1 MNSRN
6 RSASHIA
13 ALLLSTALC
22 GSFSGIASAQ
32 TAGDPANPET
42 WRTPEYLAQWGL
54 ETINAADAY
63 AKGVDGSGVTVG
75 VVDSGFDTNHPE
87 FVGRYVDGITYD
99 PSKPWNIDTDGH
111 GTGVA
116 SVIAAN
122 RDSIG
127 MHGVAPGAT
136 IAMVNVDGDDGFL
149 NDLGAQYGISLLVD
163 RGVRIINNSYGSFP
177 SITDT
182 MTKEDE
188 EYLARSLAVYRR
200 AVAADTLLIWATMND
215 GRDQPSLEAGLPY
228 LFPELE
234 RGWLAVTAVGPDY
247 VPDWANRCGVAKN
260 WCLAA
265 PGGGPGWKWNPS
277 IGDYVWHGVADG
289 IYVAKP
295 DGGYQK
301 TLGTS
306 FAAPHVAGTAALVAQ
321 MFPYMTME
329 QVRQVLLGTAWDVGA
344 PGVDEIFGYG
354 LLDAGKAVLGPGK
367 FDWGDF
373 HAVIDEGESWW
384 ENDIT
389 GDGGLIKSGNGVLIL
404 SGDST
409 YLGDTRVDSGILV
422 IGGSIASDTFVE
434 ANALLSGDGTIFG
447 NVDNHGGVLGGWS
460 RDGGTL
466 TIDGNYRQRQDSWLL
481 VELGAPDGTSRLDVS
496 GTATIEGGSLDIRF
510 GPGGY
515 KGDERHTI
523 ITAGSV
529 TGQFEY
535 ICSCYAF
542 LDFDLTYDPTNVYLD
557 VARNSVA
564 FADVA
569 TTRNGA
575 AVAGGIE
582 SLGVN
587 NLFYGIITT
596 LNEEEAAVAF
606 NQLTGEVHASLAGTL
621 VTQSNL
627 ISDAASS
634 RLRAAFADAG
644 APALPVMA
652 FGPDGP
658 ELAPATT
665 DRFAVW
671 SQVLGAWGERDGT
684 DNAVGLEHSI
694 GGVLFGGDAAV
705 GDAWRLGVLGG
716 YSQTTFESRQTSSS
730 GSSKNIHLGLYA
742 GAEWGA
748 VALRTGAAYTWHD
761 IETRRAPRFSSYFYD
776 FDGRPTASYD
786 AGTAQVFGELGY
798 RLSAGNLRLEPFA
811 GLAHASVR
819 SDGFAETG
827 SGMGLVSA
835 ASTTDVTFTTLGAHA
850 ATDFAIGSLGA
861 TARGMLGWRHAFGDT
876 VPTSTFAFAGGT
888 PFAIEGLPIATD
900 ALAIEAGLDLQI
912 AKAATLG
919 FAYAGQL
926 ASKAQDQSFKL
937 DLAVRF

>member
-32 TAGDPANPET
+32 TAGDPASPET

-54 ETINAADAY
+54 DFIYAAEAY
-63 AKGVDGSGVTVG
+63 AKGLDGSGVLVG
-75 VVDSGFDTNHPE
+75 LIDGGLDINHPE
-87 FVGRYVDGITYD
+87 FVGRYVEGVTFD
-99 PSKPWNIDTDGH
+99 PSYPWNVDAEDH
-111 GTGVA
+111 GTSVA
-116 SVIAAN
+116 SIIAAN
-122 RDSIG
+122 RDGVG

-136 IAMVNVDGDDGFL
+136 IVSANRYGGDEYG
-149 NDLGAQYGISLLVD
+149 DLYGISMLVD
-163 RGVRIINNSYGSFP
+163 RGVRIFNNSYAFLRP
-177 SITDT
+177 TTDLT
-182 MTKEDE
+182 FE
-188 EYLARSLAVYRR
+188 EVESDFERELPVYRR
-200 AVAADTLLIWATMND
+200 AVAEGALLIWGTANE
-215 GRDQPSLEAGLPY
+215 GWSQPAITAGLPFY
-228 LFPELE
+228 FPELE
-234 RGWLAVTAVGPDY
+234 SGWLAVAAVAPNNISS
-247 VPDWANRCGVAKN
+247 WSNRCGVAMN

-265 PGGGPGWKWNPS
+265 PGGGDGWGWNDS
-277 IGDYVWHGVADG
+277 SGQWVWIGDRDDILVANAG
-289 IYVAKP
+289 
-295 DGGYQK
+295 GGYSK
-301 TLGTS
+301 EWGTS
-306 FAAPHVAGTAALVAQ
+306 LAAPFVAGTAALVAQ

-373 HAVIDEGESWW
+373 HAVIDEGKSTW

-389 GDGGLIKSGNGVLIL
+389 GNGGLIKSGDGVLVL
-404 SGDST
+404 TGDST
-409 YLGDTRVDSGILV
+409 YRGDTRIAGGVLAVS
-422 IGGSIASDTFVE
+422 GSIASDTFIDP
-434 ANALLSGDGTIFG
+434 AGTLSGTGTIFG
-447 NVDNHGGVLGGWS
+447 DVDNRGAVYAGWN

-466 TIDGNYRQRQDSWLL
+466 TIDGNYRQRENSWLV
-481 VELGAPDGTSRLDVS
+481 VELGAPDGTSRLDVT
-496 GTATIEGGSLDIRF
+496 GTATIEGGSVDVAF
-510 GPGGY
+510 EPGAY
-515 KGDERHTI
+515 RGDARHTI
-523 ITAGSV
+523 LSADGSV
-529 TGQFEY
+529 TGQFADV
-535 ICSCYAF
+535 CNCYAF

-587 NLFYGIITT
+587 SLFYGIITT

-652 FGPDGP
+652 YGPDGP